1 MKLKIRAMSS
11 EAKASAYIVGAL
23 PFFVFGVVWSMNP
36 DYLAGFFFEQR
47 LIIAGIG
54 GLIWMTIGALI
65 MKKMISFE
73 I

>member
-1 MKLKIRAMSS
+1 
-11 EAKASAYIVGAL
+11 
-23 PFFVFGVVWSMNP
+23 VFGVVWSMNP